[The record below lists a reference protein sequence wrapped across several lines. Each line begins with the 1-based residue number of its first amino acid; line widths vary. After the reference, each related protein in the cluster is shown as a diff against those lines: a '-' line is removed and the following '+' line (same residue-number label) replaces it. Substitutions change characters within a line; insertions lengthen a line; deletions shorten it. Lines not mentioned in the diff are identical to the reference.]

1 MDKNKKLSLCLA
13 LCLAVSIFVAVIL
26 IACNSVY
33 SPLDHSEQAGYYVAI
48 DVNPS
53 IELVVDAKGNVIS
66 AGGANKDAQ
75 VMLYQEDGI
84 VGVNVNVAVENI
96 AELAVKYGYLQDGQ
110 TVSVEVA
117 GEKKGAQALEK
128 QIGARFVNSVKSFAP
143 EISVSVAKNPSLTLS
158 EELEQLKAQYPDNE
172 KIDSLSDVEYRL
184 VKRVLEN
191 DPTMSLEDAL
201 SLDFEHALAKV
212 KALHSGAIGKYGT
225 AYKRL
230 TDSANYAYDSAK
242 QTLDGG
248 LFSAYL
254 ASKAIKSVDFSEKL
268 EYAERTMHALTYL
281 SAKSYALALTYYKS
295 CYDFFKAEPI
305 YELTLDELTQIA
317 DAFGVSTEEFMSKVH
332 ADEKDG
338 AYAVEKDELNAF
350 VDYLF
355 RNADEKDKQTI
366 KTAYKE
372 LNAAIS
378 AKTNYKTLS
387 AAAESVNKVFDDTKN
402 SITQD
407 VLAMFAQLAALPFG
421 SRFDVDETI
430 NACKPEDLNYCDE
443 SAVEKAIAALDETA
457 KTAYEKMAITEEEIE
472 EMNQSTFAKLA
483 KSKLNDAWNTLNS
496 IVENAKADVQRL
508 FSQEKENRKTA

>member
-1 MDKNKKLSLCLA
+1 MDRNKKLSICLA
-13 LCLAVSIFVAVIL
+13 LCLAITVFFSVVL

-33 SPLDHSEQAGYYVAI
+33 SPLNGKEQSGYYLAI

-53 IELVVDAKGNVIS
+53 VELVVDSLGNVVS
-66 AGGANKDAQ
+66 AGGANRDAQ
-75 VMLYQEDGI
+75 VLLYQEDGI
-84 VGVNVNVAVENI
+84 VGVNVNVAVENV
-96 AELAVKYGYLQDGQ
+96 AELAVKYGYIKDGQ
-110 TVSVEVA
+110 TVSVDVA
-117 GEKKGAQALEK
+117 DASGNAANIEE
-128 QIGARFVNSVKSFAP
+128 QIGTRFVNSVKTFAP
-143 EISVSVAKNPSLTLS
+143 EINVSVAKNPSLTLS
-158 EELEQLKAQYPDNE
+158 EELEKLKAQYPNDE

-191 DPTMSLEDAL
+191 DPTMSLEEAL
-201 SLDFEHALAKV
+201 SLDFEQTLAKV

-248 LFSAYL
+248 LFAAYL
-254 ASKAIKSVDFSEKL
+254 ASNAIKSVDFSEKL

-295 CYDFFKAEPI
+295 CYDFFKAEPV
-305 YELTLDELTQIA
+305 YELTSDELAQIA
-317 DAFGVSTEEFMSKVH
+317 NAFGVSAEEFISRVH

-338 AYAVEKDELNAF
+338 AYVVERDDLNSF

-366 KTAYKE
+366 KSAYEE

-378 AKTNYKTLS
+378 AKTDYKTLV
-387 AAAESVNKVFDDTKN
+387 AAADSVNKVFDDTKN
-402 SITQD
+402 SIAQD
-407 VLAMFAQLAALPFG
+407 VLTMFAQLAALPFG

-430 NACKPEDLNYCDE
+430 NACKPEDLDYCDE
-443 SAVEKAIAALDETA
+443 SAVEKAIATLDETA
-457 KTAYEKMAITEEEIE
+457 KDAYEKMAITEEEMD
-472 EMNQSTFAKLA
+472 EMNQSAFAKLA

-496 IVENAKADVQRL
+496 IVENAKLEVQRL
-508 FSQEKENRKTA
+508 FSQEKESRKAA